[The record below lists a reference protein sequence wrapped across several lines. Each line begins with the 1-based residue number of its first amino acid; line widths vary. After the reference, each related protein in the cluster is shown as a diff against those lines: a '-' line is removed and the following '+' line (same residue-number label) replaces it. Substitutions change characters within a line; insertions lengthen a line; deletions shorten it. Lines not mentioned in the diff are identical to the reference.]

1 MRIVKE
7 MQFDQ
12 IKATIFINN
21 EKYSIKLD
29 GGGMEQ
35 IYKFDST
42 LDISAKIAED
52 ILDEKFLESSFDIF
66 RQMKKNIEGSVYRN
80 LNPSKGKVEEII

>member
-1 MRIVKE
+1 
-7 MQFDQ
+7 
-12 IKATIFINN
+12 
-21 EKYSIKLD
+21 
-29 GGGMEQ
+29 MEQ

-80 LNPSKGKVEEII
+80 LNPSRGKVDEII